1 MYGLTRHGLDAS
13 ESPRPKEALET
24 GTLKCPFLLPLIF
37 FRSLARVSICSLKAS
52 LFLTFLKMILHFFFL
67 LFFVLHFFFLL
78 FYVFLEECEFHDNRD
93 LCFVHCYIQ
102 ST

>member
-1 MYGLTRHGLDAS
+1 MYSLTRHGLDAS

-37 FRSLARVSICSLKAS
+37 FRSLARVSTCSLKAS
-52 LFLTFLKMILHFFFL
+52 LFLTFLKMIL
-67 LFFVLHFFFLL
+67 LHFFFLL